1 MTLKIRCHE
10 RRIAGFSEHPLYRMP
25 DATMSSI
32 NVSGQPVPDEEE
44 ASLRSRASSV
54 VTTGTRFSI
63 STLPNEEYSNFDNV
77 HGRSARSTAT
87 RPRSIFSFASN
98 ETSLPPYEVSR
109 AEESLGPSARQDIVE
124 APEQSSGPAGQTPSP
139 TSPVVDPENTL
150 SMHYGRVVR
159 TIDQN
164 HINQMRR
171 LKEAH
176 QEELG
181 TTRHAIDQA
190 YRSVLKARNRE
201 VERMREEMASL
212 SAEHDATIARLQREA
227 IEQATEQ
234 LQAHHVALDKACN
247 AIEDVWEA
255 RWNDRIRLADEE
267 ASKRDS
273 LYQQRLNTLTNERDR
288 AIEDGHNALVQR
300 DNAWVQM
307 LDISHPELSK
317 EVEEIGSTFG
327 LKKQT

>member
-1 MTLKIRCHE
+1 MTLKLRCHE
-10 RRIAGFSEHPLYRMP
+10 RRITGISEHPLFRLP
-25 DATMSSI
+25 DATMSCTD
-32 NVSGQPVPDEEE
+32 VSGQPVPDVDE

-54 VTTGTRFSI
+54 ITTGTRFSI
-63 STLPNEEYSNFDNV
+63 STLPNEEYSNLENV
-77 HGRSARSTAT
+77 LGRPARSATT

-98 ETSLPPYEVSR
+98 ETSLPPYEDPR
-109 AEESLGPSARQDIVE
+109 AVEPLGPPARRNGIE
-124 APEQSSGPAGQTPSP
+124 ASGQSSGPQTPSP

-164 HINQMRR
+164 HIHQMRR

-212 SAEHDATIARLQREA
+212 SAEHDAVIARLQREA
-227 IEQATEQ
+227 LEQATEQ
-234 LQAHHVALDKACN
+234 SQAHHVALDKACN

-267 ASKRDS
+267 AIKRDS
-273 LYQQRLNTLTNERDR
+273 MYQQSLNAFTVERDR
-288 AIEDGHNALVQR
+288 AIEESRSALVDR
-300 DNAWVQM
+300 DNAWVQI
-307 LDISHPELSK
+307 LNISHPELAMELEDIAS
-317 EVEEIGSTFG
+317 SFG
-327 LKKQT
+327 LKKT

>member
-10 RRIAGFSEHPLYRMP
+10 RRITGFSEHPLFRLP
-25 DATMSSI
+25 DATMSCI
-32 NVSGQPVPDEEE
+32 DVSGQPVPEVEEV
-44 ASLRSRASSV
+44 SLRSRASSV
-54 VTTGTRFSI
+54 ITTGTRFSI
-63 STLPNEEYSNFDNV
+63 STLPNEEYSNLENV
-77 HGRSARSTAT
+77 LGRPTRSAAA

-98 ETSLPPYEVSR
+98 ETSLPPYENPHAV
-109 AEESLGPSARQDIVE
+109 EPLGLSARQYSIE
-124 APEQSSGPAGQTPSP
+124 TSEQSSGPAGQTPSP
-139 TSPVVDPENTL
+139 TSPIVDPENTL

-212 SAEHDATIARLQREA
+212 SAEHDAAIARLQREA

-234 LQAHHVALDKACN
+234 SQAHHVALDKACN

-255 RWNDRIRLADEE
+255 RWSDRIRLADEE
-267 ASKRDS
+267 ARKRDS
-273 LYQQRLNTLTNERDR
+273 IYQQRANAFTIERDR
-288 AIEDGHNALVQR
+288 AIEDSRSALVER

-307 LDISHPELSK
+307 LNTSHPELSM
-317 EVEEIGSTFG
+317 ELEDMAITFG
-327 LKKQT
+327 LKKKT